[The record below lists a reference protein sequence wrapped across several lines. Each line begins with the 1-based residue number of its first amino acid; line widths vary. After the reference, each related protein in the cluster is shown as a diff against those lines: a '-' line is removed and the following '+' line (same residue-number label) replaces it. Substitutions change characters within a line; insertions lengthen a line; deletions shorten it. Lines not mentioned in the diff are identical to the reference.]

1 MPTEIE
7 VNMERKVFRLRINHA
22 LAMIILMLIIRML
35 VNLALIFLTDASVS
49 KILWFEGRSAIV
61 MLVLGI
67 ATWYGT
73 WYTVDLQTGYIE
85 LKLFGLTCRV
95 YKIMNI
101 LSIEQRYNNIGYALI
116 YFSRKRWII
125 REEYGAQDMF
135 LFVRENEFLEMLTKQ
150 NPDIRI
156 NVGDKKAWYRI
167 WDWDI

>member
-1 MPTEIE
+1 
-7 VNMERKVFRLRINHA
+7 MERKVFRLRINHA

-125 REEYGAQDMF
+125 REKYGAQDMF
-135 LFVRENEFLEMLTKQ
+135 LFVRKNEFLEMLTRH
-150 NPDIRI
+150 NPDITVLAD
-156 NVGDKKAWYRI
+156 NKKHEIASGI
-167 WDWDI
+167 